1 MKYQPGRETEHNK
14 TGTCVTEQVQ
24 LKHNFYQGDFDVNH
38 SPGGGLLQSK
48 VRRIMQ
54 VRLEVWLDKY
64 KYKDKDRYEAVF
76 KRIP

>member
-1 MKYQPGRETEHNK
+1 M
-14 TGTCVTEQVQ
+14 
-24 LKHNFYQGDFDVNH
+24 
-38 SPGGGLLQSK
+38 LQSK
-48 VRRIMQ
+48 VRHIMQ